1 MSLKIWKQKFNND
14 VNIINKWDKKLF
26 NKFRIVV
33 IDDLS
38 TPICELLYIGIP
50 FIVINNELE
59 WLKQNM
65 VKKIKKLKKLNI
77 WFDDPKDAY
86 HFINKNYDKIP
97 SWWKKIHKLQ
107 YLKIL
112 KKS

>member
-1 MSLKIWKQKFNND
+1 
-14 VNIINKWDKKLF
+14 
-26 NKFRIVV
+26 
-33 IDDLS
+33 
-38 TPICELLYIGIP
+38 
-50 FIVINNELE
+50 
-59 WLKQNM
+59 M

-112 KKS
+112 KKELIPTKKEESILKLLKN